1 MYITISITQHLS
13 IHLLTKAII
22 PDKKFIP
29 DSLIT
34 LSDEQQDLG

>member
-1 MYITISITQHLS
+1 MYITISITQHL
-13 IHLLTKAII
+13 LTVHTCTYKSQ
-22 PDKKFIP
+22 IP